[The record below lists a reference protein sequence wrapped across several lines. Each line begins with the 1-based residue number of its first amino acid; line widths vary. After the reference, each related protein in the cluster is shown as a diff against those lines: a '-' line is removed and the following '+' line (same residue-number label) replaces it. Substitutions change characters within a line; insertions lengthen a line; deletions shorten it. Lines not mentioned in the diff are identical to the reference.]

1 LDLAEGMKIVAQTFQ
16 EQGESEQGESEQG
29 ESEHGEDQAV

>member
-16 EQGESEQGESEQG
+16 EQGESE
-29 ESEHGEDQAV
+29 HGEDQAV